1 MLCEE
6 KEAIHLFI
14 VCVHGHDIILKNMKD
29 INLRTKSFF
38 FFVVCKSGH
47 ASTISILL
55 KIVIYVRRTISFLS
69 L

>member
-14 VCVHGHDIILKNMKD
+14 VCVHGHDIILKNIKD
-29 INLRTKSFF
+29 INLRTKSVL
-38 FFVVCKSGH
+38 FFVACKSGH
-47 ASTISILL
+47 SSTISVLL
-55 KIVIYVRRTISFLS
+55 KVVIYVQRTISFLS

>member
-1 MLCEE
+1 MLFEE

-38 FFVVCKSGH
+38 
-47 ASTISILL
+47 L
-55 KIVIYVRRTISFLS
+55 
-69 L
+69 

>member
-14 VCVHGHDIILKNMKD
+14 VCVHGHNIILKNMKD

-38 FFVVCKSGH
+38 FVACKSGH

-55 KIVIYVRRTISFLS
+55 KIVIYVQRTISFLS

>member
-6 KEAIHLFI
+6 KEAIHQFI

-29 INLRTKSFF
+29 INLRTKSF

>member
-38 FFVVCKSGH
+38 FVACKSGH

-55 KIVIYVRRTISFLS
+55 KIVIYVQRTISFLS

>member
-1 MLCEE
+1 MHCETFTEYKVAMLCEE

-38 FFVVCKSGH
+38 FCSV
-47 ASTISILL
+47 
-55 KIVIYVRRTISFLS
+55 
-69 L
+69 

>member
-6 KEAIHLFI
+6 KEAIRLFI

-38 FFVVCKSGH
+38 FVACKSGH
-47 ASTISILL
+47 AITISILL

>member
-38 FFVVCKSGH
+38 FVACKSGH

-55 KIVIYVRRTISFLS
+55 KIVIYVRRMISFLS

>member
-14 VCVHGHDIILKNMKD
+14 VCVHGHDIILKNIKD
-29 INLRTKSFF
+29 INLRSFF
-38 FFVVCKSGH
+38 FVACKSGH